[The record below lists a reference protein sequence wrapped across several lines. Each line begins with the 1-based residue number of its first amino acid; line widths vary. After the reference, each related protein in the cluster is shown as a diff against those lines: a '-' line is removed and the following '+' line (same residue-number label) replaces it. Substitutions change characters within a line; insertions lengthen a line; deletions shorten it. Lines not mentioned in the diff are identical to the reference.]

1 MFFEATFAKEG
12 KWWVIESPLLAVG
25 SQGTS
30 KANALAMLADA
41 IEALVNKADFKVTV
55 TECASGTGTAVVS
68 ANDSGAL
75 VALALRRQRANSGQ
89 SIASVTAKLRQKSR
103 NAYARYEQGK
113 AMPSADRFAEL
124 FSAAAP
130 GVQCVLRAVPIT
142 K

>member
-12 KWWVIESPLLAVG
+12 KWWIIESPLLAIG
-25 SQGTS
+25 TQGTS

-55 TECASGTGTAVVS
+55 TECDAGTAVVS

-89 SIASVTAKLRQKSR
+89 SIANVTAKLGQKSR

-130 GVQCVLRAVPIT
+130 GVQCVLRAIPVT